1 MLMFGIGVAELAV
14 VMIFAIPIVA
24 ILSGSVIA
32 ALKVLKG
39 SSRGNSDGNGAAEVQ
54 MIREIHH
61 GLQRMEARVEALETI
76 LMERSGKEG
85 K

>member
-1 MLMFGIGVAELAV
+1 MFGIGIAELAV

-24 ILSGSVIA
+24 ILSGSFIA

-39 SSRGNSDGNGAAEVQ
+39 SSRGSGNGNGAAEAQ

-61 GLQRMEARVEALETI
+61 GLQKMEARVEALETI